1 MHLLPASNRKK
12 EENEGEEED
21 TKTMFRVW
29 EE

>member
-1 MHLLPASNRKK
+1 MYLLPASNRKK

-21 TKTMFRVW
+21 TKTMVRVW